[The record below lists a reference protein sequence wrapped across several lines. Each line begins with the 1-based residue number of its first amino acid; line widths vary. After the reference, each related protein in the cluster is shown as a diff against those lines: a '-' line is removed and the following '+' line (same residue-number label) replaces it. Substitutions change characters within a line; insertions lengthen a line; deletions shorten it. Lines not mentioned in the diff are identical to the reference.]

1 MQGALEAQQGAI
13 DINAHCDKP
22 LGWREGDRGRVSFS
36 DMTVMKGRMF
46 EYDLLQFNSERADDD
61 GTPMEVRSGTS
72 LISLPAKHLVI
83 LD

>member
-1 MQGALEAQQGAI
+1 MKDSSDMSASSI
-13 DINAHCDKP
+13 IM
-22 LGWREGDRGRVSFS
+22 

-61 GTPMEVRSGTS
+61 GTPTEVRSGKS

>member
-1 MQGALEAQQGAI
+1 MG
-13 DINAHCDKP
+13 DKETTTYDE
-22 LGWREGDRGRVSFS
+22 LDMKASS
-36 DMTVMKGRMF
+36 DMSASSIIMDMTVMKGRMF

-61 GTPMEVRSGTS
+61 GTPKEVRSGKS

>member
-1 MQGALEAQQGAI
+1 MG
-13 DINAHCDKP
+13 DKETTTYDE
-22 LGWREGDRGRVSFS
+22 LDMKASSDMSATSIIV

-61 GTPMEVRSGTS
+61 GTPVEVRSGKS

>member
-1 MQGALEAQQGAI
+1 MG
-13 DINAHCDKP
+13 DKETQTYDELDMRASSDMSAP
-22 LGWREGDRGRVSFS
+22 SIIM

-61 GTPMEVRSGTS
+61 GTPMEVRSGKS

>member
-1 MQGALEAQQGAI
+1 MIASSEMSASSI
-13 DINAHCDKP
+13 IM
-22 LGWREGDRGRVSFS
+22 

-61 GTPMEVRSGTS
+61 GTPMEVRSGKS

>member
-1 MQGALEAQQGAI
+1 MG
-13 DINAHCDKP
+13 DKETQTYDE
-22 LGWREGDRGRVSFS
+22 LDMRASSDMSAS
-36 DMTVMKGRMF
+36 SIIMDMTVMKGRMF

-61 GTPMEVRSGTS
+61 GTPMEVRSGKS

>member
-1 MQGALEAQQGAI
+1 
-13 DINAHCDKP
+13 
-22 LGWREGDRGRVSFS
+22 
-36 DMTVMKGRMF
+36 MKGRMF

-61 GTPMEVRSGTS
+61 GTPVEVRSGKS